1 MTASRSIRRRAF
13 TLLEL
18 IIALSLTCL
27 LAASIFASLY
37 VAFKAREVAD
47 RAISPIRSA
56 GLAMEMLRVDFDG
69 IQPQRGI
76 FEGTYTGLSNQD
88 DQGNDQAQFYSV
100 ADAPQHVDGTG
111 DVKQV
116 QLLVYQPDG
125 SSDHV
130 LVRRVTSN
138 LLSTTTINPDEEV
151 IARHVSSF
159 KMRYFDG
166 TQWQTDWDATQYGN
180 VLPAAVEVTLE
191 IRPPDAPAGSAP
203 VHLRRIFTMPCVG
216 PPNAGADAPASST
229 GTGSGNKP
237 SSGGGK

>member
-1 MTASRSIRRRAF
+1 MSAPRTIRRRAF

-18 IIALSLTCL
+18 VIALALTCL

-47 RAISPIRSA
+47 RAVSPIRSA
-56 GLAMEMLRVDFDG
+56 GLAMEMLRAEFDG

-100 ADAPQHVDGTG
+100 ADGPQQLDGTG
-111 DVKQV
+111 EVKQV
-116 QLLVYQPDG
+116 TLLVYQPNG

-130 LVRRVTSN
+130 LVRRVISN
-138 LLSTTTINPDEEV
+138 LLATATVNPDEEV

-166 TQWQTDWDATQYGN
+166 AQWQTDWDATQYGN

-191 IRPPDAPAGSAP
+191 LRPPDAPAGSAP
-203 VHLRRIFTMPCVG
+203 LHLRRIFAMPCVG
-216 PPNAGADAPASST
+216 PPNAGADSPSSSSGT
-229 GTGSGNKP
+229 GTGNK
-237 SSGGGK
+237 SSGGGGK